1 VVLSGDVL
9 GFAQDDRYLAWL
21 LPGSQDPDL
30 GQGGV
35 GVVVMQDA
43 RTGVRTS
50 LPAPDGGGCA
60 DLLPQGLALAGDR
73 AYWQQT
79 CATQNT
85 LEADL
90 VSASVRDRKPGYV
103 AFETISR
110 PQTDPLLA
118 PVSDGTRVYSWTG
131 ADPDYVGPIAR
142 IEGLSEARVGG
153 PVPPPAAL
161 AAGGGRFA
169 LAFGYEVPD
178 QLAWSPDGNW
188 IAYSR
193 GESELWLMKADGT
206 DAHRIATVGISPSW
220 SPDGTKL
227 AYEGGASFI
236 YGEGSGKVVIANA
249 DGSNPRILT
258 SGYDPAWSPDGRE
271 LAYAGRDG
279 ISVIGVDGLNKR
291 LVIPD
296 GYAPA
301 WSPDGSMLAFAKGI
315 EPSSIMVANA
325 DGSDP
330 RTLVESDVFADN
342 LSWSPDGSEIVFTG
356 EGGCSRDPA
365 TQTICE
371 IHPDGSNEQPLAP
384 GLQAAYSPSWGPKPG
399 QLVFVQDSIN
409 RVSGGGVVLAPRFV
423 LWPGMH
429 TLATVSPTPIVVSNS
444 AGREVGS
451 IEPGGA
457 VTALGISRSV
467 VAAIVHEPN
476 GSWAIEI
483 YQPRRR
489 LVPLAQRPQDQLAVS
504 GTKLVFQEGRA
515 IELLDASSGSPTQV
529 ATAASAA
536 IGLSI
541 VDGRIAWAEEIDYS
555 TRIRTLQL
563 P

>member
-1 VVLSGDVL
+1 VS
-9 GFAQDDRYLAWL
+9 YLT
-21 LPGSQDPDL
+21 
-30 GQGGV
+30 
-35 GVVVMQDA
+35 
-43 RTGVRTS
+43 R
-50 LPAPDGGGCA
+50 
-60 DLLPQGLALAGDR
+60 
-73 AYWQQT
+73 
-79 CATQNT
+79 
-85 LEADL
+85 EA
-90 VSASVRDRKPGYV
+90 
-103 AFETISR
+103 ISS
-110 PQTDPLLA
+110 PETDPLLP

-131 ADPDYVGPIAR
+131 ADPDFVGPIAR
-142 IEGLSEARVGG
+142 IEGLSEARIGG
-153 PVPPPAAL
+153 AVSPPAAL

-169 LAFGYEVPD
+169 LALGSEVPD

-193 GESELWLMKADGT
+193 GESELWLVKPDGT
-206 DAHRIATVGISPSW
+206 DAHRIAAVGISPSW
-220 SPDGTKL
+220 SPDGTKI
-227 AYEGGASFI
+227 AYEGGASLT
-236 YGEGSGKVVIANA
+236 YGEGTGKVVIANA
-249 DGSNPRILT
+249 DGSNPRILAK
-258 SGYDPAWSPDGRE
+258 GYDPAWSPDGRE
-271 LAYAGRDG
+271 LAFADRDG
-279 ISVIGVDGLNKR
+279 VSVVGVDGLNRR
-291 LVIPD
+291 LVIPA
-296 GYAPA
+296 GSAPA
-301 WSPDGSMLAFAKGI
+301 WSPDGSMFAFTKSVYIA
-315 EPSSIMVANA
+315 STQQWTNSIMVANA

-365 TQTICE
+365 EQTVCE
-371 IHPDGSNEQPLAP
+371 IHPDGSNEQPLTL

-409 RVSGGGVVLAPRFV
+409 RVSGGGVATSVLSSRFV

-429 TLATVSPTPIVVSNS
+429 TLTTVSPTPIVVSNS
-444 AGREVGS
+444 AGREVAS

-476 GSWAIEI
+476 GNWAIEI

-504 GTKLVFQEGRA
+504 GTTLVFQEGRA
-515 IELLDASSGSPTQV
+515 IEELDASSGSPTQV
-529 ATAASAA
+529 ASAAGPA

-541 VDGRIAWAEEIDYS
+541 VDGRIAWAEEIDFS